1 MNVYNSLLV
10 LGEEAHFECLGLMT
24 KTFSLKIQL
33 SCVDYYYYGDS
44 QDEKDNREKN
54 KKVILKK
61 INKITNTRT
70 QVASEQT
77 RLTHFGREKDI
88 PI

>member
-1 MNVYNSLLV
+1 MKRTI
-10 LGEEAHFECLGLMT
+10 EK
-24 KTFSLKIQL
+24 KT
-33 SCVDYYYYGDS
+33 
-44 QDEKDNREKN
+44 